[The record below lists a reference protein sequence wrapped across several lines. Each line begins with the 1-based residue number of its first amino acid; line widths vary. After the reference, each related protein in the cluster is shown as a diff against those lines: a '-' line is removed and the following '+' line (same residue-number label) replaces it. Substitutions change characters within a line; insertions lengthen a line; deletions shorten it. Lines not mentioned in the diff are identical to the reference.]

1 MKNYKQT
8 ASDVLRLVGGEKNV
22 VQVEHCST
30 RLRFTLADT
39 SKVDA
44 AALKK
49 TAGVMGVISS
59 GPQCQ
64 VVIGNDVI
72 EVYDE
77 LLKLGTFNA
86 GQAAAPA
93 APKGKKEIGG
103 IILDYMVG
111 IFQPLVPA
119 IAGAGVLKALM
130 VLLSTLGLMSSGDIA
145 YKVFVGVADAALY
158 YLPVMVAFTTATK
171 FNCNK
176 LVSVALAAAMIHP
189 SVSALLA
196 TEGGAYF
203 LGIKLQNIAY
213 GGQVFPAILTV
224 IFMSFIEKWANKW
237 CPKAIRVFFVPM
249 LCFGIGFPVALVVLG
264 PLGYNIGAL
273 LTTVILALYNTLGWL
288 AVALLAA
295 VLPFMISMG
304 MHKALVPYAVA
315 SISDPGFEM
324 LYMAIAEKPLREV
337 FCTRRNY
344 LPTVL
349 RLVVCPLV
357 VLVLLWVCHASSWV
371 ADGKNI
377 LMTVYLAAITPACAT
392 VTSMAQLYDR
402 DAAHSSALYVLTT
415 LLSIVSM
422 PVMIG
427 LFDLLL

>member
-145 YKVFVGVADAALY
+145 YKCLSAWQMQLCTTCPSWSPSP
-158 YLPVMVAFTTATK
+158 LQPSSTAT
-171 FNCNK
+171 
-176 LVSVALAAAMIHP
+176 S
-189 SVSALLA
+189 
-196 TEGGAYF
+196 
-203 LGIKLQNIAY
+203 
-213 GGQVFPAILTV
+213 
-224 IFMSFIEKWANKW
+224 W
-237 CPKAIRVFFVPM
+237 CR
-249 LCFGIGFPVALVVLG
+249 
-264 PLGYNIGAL
+264 
-273 LTTVILALYNTLGWL
+273 
-288 AVALLAA
+288 
-295 VLPFMISMG
+295 
-304 MHKALVPYAVA
+304 
-315 SISDPGFEM
+315 
-324 LYMAIAEKPLREV
+324 
-337 FCTRRNY
+337 
-344 LPTVL
+344 
-349 RLVVCPLV
+349 
-357 VLVLLWVCHASSWV
+357 
-371 ADGKNI
+371 
-377 LMTVYLAAITPACAT
+377 
-392 VTSMAQLYDR
+392 
-402 DAAHSSALYVLTT
+402 
-415 LLSIVSM
+415 
-422 PVMIG
+422 
-427 LFDLLL
+427 

>member
-39 SKVDA
+39 SKADA

-224 IFMSFIEKWANKW
+224 IFMSFIEKWAKKW
-237 CPKAIRVFFVPM
+237 
-249 LCFGIGFPVALVVLG
+249 
-264 PLGYNIGAL
+264 
-273 LTTVILALYNTLGWL
+273 
-288 AVALLAA
+288 
-295 VLPFMISMG
+295 
-304 MHKALVPYAVA
+304 
-315 SISDPGFEM
+315 
-324 LYMAIAEKPLREV
+324 
-337 FCTRRNY
+337 
-344 LPTVL
+344 
-349 RLVVCPLV
+349 
-357 VLVLLWVCHASSWV
+357 
-371 ADGKNI
+371 
-377 LMTVYLAAITPACAT
+377 
-392 VTSMAQLYDR
+392 
-402 DAAHSSALYVLTT
+402 
-415 LLSIVSM
+415 
-422 PVMIG
+422 
-427 LFDLLL
+427 

>member
-39 SKVDA
+39 SKADA
-44 AALKK
+44 A
-49 TAGVMGVISS
+49 AGVMGVISS

-176 LVSVALAAAMIHP
+176 LVSPPQRFRSAGYRGRCLLPRHQAAEHRLRRPGVPGHP
-189 SVSALLA
+189 DRH
-196 TEGGAYF
+196 F
-203 LGIKLQNIAY
+203 H
-213 GGQVFPAILTV
+213 
-224 IFMSFIEKWANKW
+224 
-237 CPKAIRVFFVPM
+237 
-249 LCFGIGFPVALVVLG
+249 VL
-264 PLGYNIGAL
+264 Y
-273 LTTVILALYNTLGWL
+273 
-288 AVALLAA
+288 
-295 VLPFMISMG
+295 
-304 MHKALVPYAVA
+304 
-315 SISDPGFEM
+315 
-324 LYMAIAEKPLREV
+324 
-337 FCTRRNY
+337 
-344 LPTVL
+344 
-349 RLVVCPLV
+349 
-357 VLVLLWVCHASSWV
+357 
-371 ADGKNI
+371 
-377 LMTVYLAAITPACAT
+377 
-392 VTSMAQLYDR
+392 
-402 DAAHSSALYVLTT
+402 
-415 LLSIVSM
+415 
-422 PVMIG
+422 
-427 LFDLLL
+427 

>member
-111 IFQPLVPA
+111 IFQPPRHCRCRRSEGSD
-119 IAGAGVLKALM
+119 GAAEH
-130 VLLSTLGLMSSGDIA
+130 SGPD
-145 YKVFVGVADAALY
+145 
-158 YLPVMVAFTTATK
+158 
-171 FNCNK
+171 
-176 LVSVALAAAMIHP
+176 
-189 SVSALLA
+189 
-196 TEGGAYF
+196 E
-203 LGIKLQNIAY
+203 Q
-213 GGQVFPAILTV
+213 
-224 IFMSFIEKWANKW
+224 
-237 CPKAIRVFFVPM
+237 
-249 LCFGIGFPVALVVLG
+249 
-264 PLGYNIGAL
+264 
-273 LTTVILALYNTLGWL
+273 
-288 AVALLAA
+288 
-295 VLPFMISMG
+295 
-304 MHKALVPYAVA
+304 
-315 SISDPGFEM
+315 
-324 LYMAIAEKPLREV
+324 
-337 FCTRRNY
+337 RRY
-344 LPTVL
+344 
-349 RLVVCPLV
+349 RL
-357 VLVLLWVCHASSWV
+357 
-371 ADGKNI
+371 
-377 LMTVYLAAITPACAT
+377 
-392 VTSMAQLYDR
+392 
-402 DAAHSSALYVLTT
+402 
-415 LLSIVSM
+415 
-422 PVMIG
+422 
-427 LFDLLL
+427 